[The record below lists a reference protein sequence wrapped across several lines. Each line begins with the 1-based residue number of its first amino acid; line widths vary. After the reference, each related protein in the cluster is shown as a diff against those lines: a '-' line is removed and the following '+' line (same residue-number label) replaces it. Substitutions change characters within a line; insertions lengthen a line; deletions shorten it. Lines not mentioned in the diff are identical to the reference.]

1 MCYSNCKTSE
11 KSSSGACPLSPV
23 RSRGA
28 AIFGGAI
35 FKILIG
41 FGGSFSDKGGF
52 PWGGGCILIN
62 FMKVAQGI
70 YEGELKLNVTSV
82 ISKQQ
87 Y

>member
-1 MCYSNCKTSE
+1 MCNSNGKTSE

-28 AIFGGAI
+28 TIFRGAI

-41 FGGSFSDKGGF
+41 FGGSFSDKGAF
-52 PWGGGCILIN
+52 PSGGCILIN

-70 YEGELKLNVTSV
+70 YEGQLKLNVTSV
-82 ISKQQ
+82 IRK
-87 Y
+87 

>member
-1 MCYSNCKTSE
+1 M
-11 KSSSGACPLSPV
+11 
-23 RSRGA
+23 
-28 AIFGGAI
+28 AILLGAI

-41 FGGSFSDKGGF
+41 FGGSFSDKGAF
-52 PWGGGCILIN
+52 PGGGGCILIN

-82 ISKQQ
+82 ISKQR